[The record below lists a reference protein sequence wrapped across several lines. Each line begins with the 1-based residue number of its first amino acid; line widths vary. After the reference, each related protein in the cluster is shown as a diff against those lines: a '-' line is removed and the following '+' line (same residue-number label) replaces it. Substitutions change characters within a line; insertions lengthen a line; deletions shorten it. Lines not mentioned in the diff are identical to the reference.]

1 MPSARPRTRRF
12 APPRSV
18 AQATGTRLQTA
29 ALWCDLTM
37 ACGLE
42 ASATHGRT
50 RGSHTREVPGTLAKV
65 SHRISHLGG
74 SDASKSGQIRLY
86 ANCHVVSWDASVTEL
101 ARMRAYLDAN
111 WSANLQEACRE
122 FCDLDGLLGKESF
135 SAT

>member
-1 MPSARPRTRRF
+1 M
-12 APPRSV
+12 
-18 AQATGTRLQTA
+18 A
-29 ALWCDLTM
+29 ALWCPGISPWPVNSRRPQRWSNQSSSL
-37 ACGLE
+37 ALC
-42 ASATHGRT
+42 S
-50 RGSHTREVPGTLAKV
+50 RESLP
-65 SHRISHLGG
+65 IS
-74 SDASKSGQIRLY
+74 SVAADALKSGQIRLY